1 MFSDSRAYA
10 RMPIPKYYT
19 GGSFH
24 LIDGEREYHYIRA
37 NDVCEAGIGRDVPS
51 PLERGVT
58 VKVRYTTDGLRTD
71 VHGTVMWCVRADRVC
86 VSMRSYQ
93 NLHKNK
99 HQNTKTTAAN
109 ATLFSALKTGLQQ

>member
-37 NDVCEAGIGRDVPS
+37 NDVCEAGIGLDVPS
-51 PLERGVT
+51 PLARGVT
-58 VKVRYTTDGLRTD
+58 VKVRYTTDSLRTD
-71 VHGTVMWCVRADRVC
+71 VHGTVMWCVRADRVG
-86 VSMRSYQ
+86 VNKRTKQ
-93 NLHKNK
+93 KNHKNK
-99 HQNTKTTAAN
+99 HQNAETAAAN
-109 ATLFSALKTGLQQ
+109 ATLF